1 MKKYFK
7 RVLTLLCAA
16 WMTTAFVSCGNEE
29 NSGSSGLSDNS
40 GTEITTTAEEAE
52 LGEYVFGSEGV
63 KLYYSSD
70 EFPPELMAAL
80 EKYFISFSQVDYE
93 SYAECVYPDYITE
106 MNKYLEADYGYDLSE
121 SFKNQCEYLQENA
134 GGEFKVT
141 RIKAELPDNDGAEEY
156 LNDLGEIFQSDFYGN
171 VKQDSDA
178 LYDMIFYVM
187 AEADGE
193 ETLLLSE
200 FEIVFAEKD
209 GKYYT
214 FG

>member
-7 RVLTLLCAA
+7 RVLTLICAVCL
-16 WMTTAFVSCGNEE
+16 TSLVSCGDTE
-29 NSGSSGLSDNS
+29 SGESSGLSDTS
-40 GTEITTTAEEAE
+40 GAEPATTAEEAD
-52 LGEYVFGSEGV
+52 LGEYVIGEGGV

-70 EFPPELMAAL
+70 EFSPELMAAL
-80 EKYFISFSQVDYE
+80 EKYFISFSQGDYE

-106 MNKYLEADYGYDLSE
+106 MNKFLKADYGYDLSE
-121 SFKNQCEYLQENA
+121 SFSNQCEYLQENA

-141 RIKAELPDNDGAEEY
+141 RIKAELPEEDGAENY
-156 LNDLGEIFQSDFYGN
+156 LNELGEIFQSDFYGD